1 MSQGIYSG
9 LGRAIDGFLS
19 TYVVSVSNSLA
30 LGITPI
36 VASGITLW
44 VILYGFAVSRGE
56 VDEPFNV
63 FAWKTTQ
70 FSIIMA
76 FALSGGIYQQE
87 IVDTVYALQSGLAKL
102 VAPNSGIVSAT
113 GNNICELIDSLDEK
127 TGEMGLFIIMRGA
140 SKLPIGGWLDLVA
153 GLLVLFANTVLI
165 VMCGGF
171 VLMAKVAMAFV
182 LGTGPMFIACLAFPP
197 VRKFFDAWL
206 SKLVTYLL
214 MVVVLAFAVGLSI
227 SIADSYLQHALSTR
241 AEIADPVNQVK
252 EAFALFA
259 LYITL
264 CIFVYQAPQIA
275 AGLAGGTALTGGGL
289 LQRAVNGLRGGSPS
303 SGPQGGS
310 SPSPGGDSIG
320 PGGSTPSPSS
330 NEGNSMTGASRVP
343 AYKRA
348 AQNRYNSHK

>member
-9 LGRAIDGFLS
+9 LGQAVDGFLA
-19 TYVVSVSNSLA
+19 TYVLNVSSTIA

-44 VILYGFAVSRGE
+44 AILFGYAVSRGE
-56 VDEPFNV
+56 VDEPFNI
-63 FAWKTTQ
+63 FAWKVTQ
-70 FSIIMA
+70 ISIILG
-76 FALSGGIYQQE
+76 FALSGGIYQRE
-87 IVDTVYALQSGLAKL
+87 IVETVYALQNGLAKL
-102 VAPNSGIVSAT
+102 VTPNSGIVSAT

-127 TGEMGLFIIMRGA
+127 TADMGLFILMRGA

-197 VRKFFDAWL
+197 VRKFFDAWFG
-206 SKLVTYLL
+206 KLMTYLL

-227 SIADSYLQHALSTR
+227 SIADSYLQHALSAN
-241 AEIADPVNQVK
+241 AEIADPVNQIK

-275 AGLAGGTALTGGGL
+275 AGLSGGTALTGGGL
-289 LQRAVNGLRGGSPS
+289 LQRAFNSQRGVSQS
-303 SGPQGGS
+303 SKAHD
-310 SPSPGGDSIG
+310 SPSPRGGDSIG
-320 PGGSTPSPSS
+320 PGNSGPSPGRS
-330 NEGNSMTGASRVP
+330 EGNSVSGTSKKIP

-348 AQNRYNSHK
+348 AHNRYNRK